1 MSIKLL
7 TFLWKN
13 GIILSTGGIEIA
25 NKKLKKVLYIPSFLN
40 DKLVELHKK
49 THIPQT
55 THVTAALA
63 YYVELQENKRK
74 EILDQYV
81 AE

>member
-1 MSIKLL
+1 M
-7 TFLWKN
+7 
-13 GIILSTGGIEIA
+13 A
-25 NKKLKKVLYIPSFLN
+25 NKKLKKVLYIPSSLN

-49 THIPQT
+49 TYIPQT

-63 YYVELQENKRK
+63 YYVSLQEDKRK

>member
-1 MSIKLL
+1 MK
-7 TFLWKN
+7 
-13 GIILSTGGIEIA
+13 
-25 NKKLKKVLYIPSFLN
+25 NKKLKKVLYIPCSLN
-40 DKLVELHKK
+40 DKIVELNKK

-63 YYVELQENKRK
+63 YYVSLQEDKRK
-74 EILDQYV
+74 EILEKYV

>member
-1 MSIKLL
+1 MV
-7 TFLWKN
+7 
-13 GIILSTGGIEIA
+13 

-40 DKLVELHKK
+40 DKLVELNKK

-63 YYVELQENKRK
+63 YYLSLQEDKRK
-74 EILDQYV
+74 EILNQHC
-81 AE
+81 

>member
-1 MSIKLL
+1 M
-7 TFLWKN
+7 
-13 GIILSTGGIEIA
+13 A
-25 NKKLKKVLYIPSFLN
+25 NNKLKADKKAKVLYIPSSLN
-40 DKLVELHKK
+40 DKLVELHKT

-63 YYVELQENKRK
+63 YYISLQENKRK